1 MNRED
6 RQIEKEYPRRDREF
20 MQQVVDMLIP
30 GLKLPPPRPE
40 EEFILATQPINPEL
54 EELETQIRSETIIAM
69 YLMDQLNVKK
79 KAIHELYKKER
90 TLKSE
95 IVERSKKR

>member
-20 MQQVVDMLIP
+20 MQQVVDMLMP
-30 GLKLPPPRPE
+30 GLELPAPRTE
-40 EEFILATQPINPEL
+40 EEFILATQGVNPEL

-69 YLMDQLNVKK
+69 YLMDQLNAKK

-95 IVERSKKR
+95 IVEREGW